1 MSTPAAP
8 PGASAGSTVPAA
20 PTAQTAA
27 TGSTVPAA
35 PPASAGSTTPGGPAA
50 PMGSAAPAGFPPAP
64 TTIPWLG
71 LLAVLMGTFISTLNG
86 RLSTFG
92 LADIRGAV
100 HAGFDEGAWITT
112 AQAVAQMLVAP
123 AAVWMGSVF
132 GPRRI
137 LLVAALAFGLIS
149 LLVPLSTSI
158 SMLLVLQ
165 FTGGLASGFF
175 IPLTLS
181 FVLLN
186 TPPRYWAYGIAL
198 YALNLEL
205 SLNISA
211 SLEGWY
217 VENLSWRWIFWQ
229 NAPLAA
235 IMAVCLLFGV
245 RPKPI
250 AATPPRADGFGL
262 LSCGL
267 GLALIYA
274 ALDQG
279 NRLDWLNSGL
289 VCGLLLAGV
298 LLFAA
303 FLLHEARTEN
313 PLVNLKVAFAR
324 PLPKLLLLIAMLR
337 LTILST
343 AYLIPLYLGAV
354 RNFRALEVGNTL
366 IWIAL
371 PQLIF
376 CPLAGLLLRYT
387 DPRLVAS
394 IGFIFV
400 SVACLLVAYNLTPIW
415 GSDQFLPSQLL
426 QALGQSFALSGVLFF
441 AVLHLRP
448 QDALTF
454 GAAVQVARL
463 LGGEVGLAFVV
474 TFSRVREQV
483 ASNLIG
489 LHVQGGTGAVIQ
501 RLQGYAAATGR
512 GADAALGLTRAAGV
526 LGNMVRGM
534 ATTQAVI
541 DTFVAV
547 GALTAIALL
556 LAITHRPAPLGPA
569 SARPLFIPRDGTR
582 P

>member
-1 MSTPAAP
+1 
-8 PGASAGSTVPAA
+8 
-20 PTAQTAA
+20 
-27 TGSTVPAA
+27 
-35 PPASAGSTTPGGPAA
+35 
-50 PMGSAAPAGFPPAP
+50 
-64 TTIPWLG
+64 
-71 LLAVLMGTFISTLNG
+71 MGTFISTLNG

-112 AQAVAQMLVAP
+112 AQATAQMLVAP
-123 AAVWMGSVF
+123 AAVWMGTVF

-137 LLVAALAFGLIS
+137 LLIAAMAFGLIS
-149 LLVPLSTSI
+149 LLIPFSNSLNT
-158 SMLLVLQ
+158 LLALQ

-175 IPLTLS
+175 VPLTLS

-186 TPPRYWAYGIAL
+186 TPPKYWAYGIAL

-217 VENLSWRWIFWQ
+217 VERLSWRWIFWQ

-235 IMAVCLLFGV
+235 IMALCLHFGV
-245 RPKPI
+245 RPKP
-250 AATPPRADGFGL
+250 AAAVRTQADVFGL
-262 LSCGL
+262 VSGGL
-267 GLALIYA
+267 GLAFIYA

-289 VCGLLLAGV
+289 VWGLLSAGGILLAG
-298 LLFAA
+298 
-303 FLLHEARTEN
+303 FLVHEARTAN
-313 PLVNLKVAFAR
+313 PLLNLKVAFAR
-324 PLPKLLLLIAMLR
+324 PLPKLLLLIALLR

-354 RNFRALEVGNTL
+354 RSFRALEVGNTL
-366 IWIAL
+366 VWIAV

-376 CPLAGLLLRYT
+376 CPLAGWLLRYT

-426 QALGQSFALSGVLFF
+426 QAVGQSFALSGVLFF

-454 GAAVQVARL
+454 GASVQVARL
-463 LGGEVGLAFVV
+463 LGGEIGLAFVV
-474 TFSRVREQV
+474 TFARVREQV

-489 LHVQGGTGAVIQ
+489 LHVQAGSGAVTQ
-501 RLQGYAAATGR
+501 RLQGYAAATAR
-512 GADAALGLTRAAGV
+512 GGDPAAGLRRAAGL
-526 LGNMVRGM
+526 LGNMVRAM

-541 DTFVAV
+541 DTFIAV
-547 GALTAIALL
+547 GTLTAIALL

-569 SARPLFIPRDGTR
+569 SARPLFTARAGAPRPGS
-582 P
+582 PP